1 MKSKKKVILAV
12 VTLGLITFIIR
23 YFNLADYIKLT
34 NIARLKEIINGFGI
48 WGPIVYLLLYISVC
62 LFFLPGL
69 PVTLLGGLVFGPLQ
83 GAFLS
88 SLGSTLG
95 AGIAFL
101 ISRYVA
107 REMIEDKF
115 GHTKGFKRIDQGFE
129 KHGCKILAATRMVPI
144 LPFNLQN
151 YLYGL
156 TNIKLIK
163 YLLISWFCMLPATMA
178 YCFAA
183 CSIVKGSTSI
193 KTTFIYLSIAA
204 VIFGLLFYLSKFIKG
219 QQKNVLKN

>member
-1 MKSKKKVILAV
+1 MKNKNKVIMGII
-12 VTLGLITFIIR
+12 TLGLTAFIIR
-23 YFNLADYIKLT
+23 YFGLIDYIKLD
-34 NIARLKEIINGFGI
+34 NIVKMQQLIRRIGM
-48 WGPIVYLLLYISVC
+48 WGPIIYLLLYVAVC

-69 PVTLLGGLVFGPLQ
+69 PITLLGGLAFGPLK
-83 GAFLS
+83 GALLS

-95 AGIAFL
+95 AAAAFL
-101 ISRYVA
+101 LSRYVA
-107 REMIEDKF
+107 RGIIEDKF
-115 GHTKGFKRIDQGFE
+115 GSSQKFKRIDEGFKE
-129 KHGCKILAATRMVPI
+129 HGWKILAVTRMVPI

-163 YLLISWFCMLPATMA
+163 YLLISWFCMLPATLA

-193 KTTFIYLSIAA
+193 KSTFCYISLAA
-204 VIFGLLFYLSKFIKG
+204 VTFGLLSYGFKRIISRTNSSL
-219 QQKNVLKN
+219 NT